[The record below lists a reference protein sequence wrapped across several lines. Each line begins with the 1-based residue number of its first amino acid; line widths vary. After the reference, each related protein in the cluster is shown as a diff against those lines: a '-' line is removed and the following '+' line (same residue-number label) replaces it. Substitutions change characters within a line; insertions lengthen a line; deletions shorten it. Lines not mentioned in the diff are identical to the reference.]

1 MPGVVKLS
9 ELLQDLVCN
18 FIYSVYIIIV
28 CYNSKLRLPS
38 WESLPSYTEHAQN
51 CRSRLQE
58 TCVNKMYK
66 QSCVIWKTQFASC
79 SYKPVT
85 RCIL

>member
-58 TCVNKMYK
+58 TYVLTGTLEN
-66 QSCVIWKTQFASC
+66 AE
-79 SYKPVT
+79 
-85 RCIL
+85 